1 MIIEM
6 YTGDGAV
13 TEYSSTLTKEQ
24 RKHARNQMTMHF
36 CELLERSRH
45 ENLYWMGSMI
55 DLVDLAHEVYMT
67 ETLIDREGHPLPF
80 GLIARRI
87 FAALHM
93 PMPSNLYS
101 MAYNARN
108 RKGVKQTSMFSRYCL
123 MLYDMKAQRPL
134 NRLVE
139 RRG

>member
-6 YTGDGAV
+6 YTGEGAV
-13 TEYSSTLTKEQ
+13 TEYSTTLTKEQ
-24 RKHARNQMTMHF
+24 RKYALNQMTMNF
-36 CELLERSRH
+36 CELLERSRY

-55 DLVDLAHEVYMT
+55 DLVDLTHEVYMT
-67 ETLIDREGHPLPF
+67 ETLIDRQGTPLPF
-80 GLIARRI
+80 ALIAKRI

-108 RKGVKQTSMFSRYCL
+108 RKGVRQVSIFSRFCW
-123 MLYDMKAQRPL
+123 MLFDKKASRPL
-134 NRLVE
+134 NSLVE

>member
-6 YTGDGAV
+6 YTGMRHT
-13 TEYSSTLTKEQ
+13 TEYSETLTKEQ
-24 RKHARNQMTMHF
+24 RKYALEQMTKQF
-36 CELLERSRH
+36 CELMECSPN
-45 ENLYWMGSMI
+45 ENLYWLGSTT
-55 DLVDLAHEVYMT
+55 DLLDLAHEVYMT